1 MRGRILRDA
10 KSFADHSCID
20 DHTQPYLVL
29 KLTLAHICTNLTHF
43 PIVGGGVGLSI
54 FAPFRIATERTVFAM
69 PETLIGYF
77 PDVGASYFLPRLDGE
92 IGLYLGL
99 TGAPIKGREVL

>member
-1 MRGRILRDA
+1 MMHKADA
-10 KSFADHSCID
+10 FS
-20 DHTQPYLVL
+20 
-29 KLTLAHICTNLTHF
+29 
-43 PIVGGGVGLSI
+43 IVGGGVGLSL

-92 IGLYLGL
+92 TGLYLGM
-99 TGAPIKGREVL
+99 TGVRVKGREVL

>member
-1 MRGRILRDA
+1 MTTCNPMASSNPHLRIAYNADA
-10 KSFADHSCID
+10 F
-20 DHTQPYLVL
+20 L
-29 KLTLAHICTNLTHF
+29 LT
-43 PIVGGGVGLSI
+43 VGGGVGLSL

-77 PDVGASYFLPRLDGE
+77 PDVGASYFLPRLDGG

-99 TGAPIKGREVL
+99 TGARVEGREVL